1 MNWVFQEHI
10 RGWYEAADDESKL
23 VVKEVEDL
31 TEWLAEVYGETVKDE
46 DGDESFDVYWSAGT
60 ALSLGE
66 AQNRA
71 ERAREILI
79 DLRTLE
85 TEGT

>member
-1 MNWVFQEHI
+1 MNWVFQEHV
-10 RGWYEAADDESKL
+10 RGWYEAVDDESKL
-23 VVKEVEDL
+23 VVKEVEDRI
-31 TEWLAEVYGETVKDE
+31 EWLAEVFGKTVKDE
-46 DGDESFDVYWSAGT
+46 DGDPTFDIYWAGGT
-60 ALSLGE
+60 APSLGE